1 MKLTSL
7 DRTVPPPPVKDD
19 RLPEKF
25 PASLDTVDFFTVG
38 KEVAGERDR
47 EEIETDVEM
56 GVEGGRGVEEEEEVE
71 RFIVLLLPILLLSVL
86 ALPLVSS
93 YVPLSL
99 LPFSRISR
107 ISRDF
112 SKSYDG
118 SLRYK
123 NGLQILESVFM
134 SNPLSLFSGARQ
146 ALKRF
151 ITFESSGL

>member
-1 MKLTSL
+1 VKLTSL
-7 DRTVPPPPVKDD
+7 DRTAPPPPVKDD
-19 RLPEKF
+19 KLLEKF
-25 PASLDTVDFFTVG
+25 PASLDTVDFFAVG

-56 GVEGGRGVEEEEEVE
+56 GVEGGRGVEAEEEVE
-71 RFIVLLLPILLLSVL
+71 RLMVLLLPILLLSVL

-107 ISRDF
+107 DF
-112 SKSYDG
+112 SRSYDG

-134 SNPLSLFSGARQ
+134 SKPFSLFSGARQ

-151 ITFESSGL
+151 ITFESNGL

>member
-7 DRTVPPPPVKDD
+7 DRTVPPPPVKED

-38 KEVAGERDR
+38 NEVAGERDR
-47 EEIETDVEM
+47 EEVETDVEM
-56 GVEGGRGVEEEEEVE
+56 GVEGGRGVEAEEEVE
-71 RFIVLLLPILLLSVL
+71 RFMVLLLPILLLSVL

-99 LPFSRISR
+99 LPLSR

-134 SNPLSLFSGARQ
+134 SKPFSLFSGARQ

>member
-38 KEVAGERDR
+38 KEVAGERER
-47 EEIETDVEM
+47 EEVETDVEM
-56 GVEGGRGVEEEEEVE
+56 GVEGGRGVEAEEVE
-71 RFIVLLLPILLLSVL
+71 RLIVLLLPILLLSVL

-99 LPFSRISR
+99 LPLSR

-134 SNPLSLFSGARQ
+134 SNPFSLFSGARQ

-151 ITFESSGL
+151 VTFESSGL